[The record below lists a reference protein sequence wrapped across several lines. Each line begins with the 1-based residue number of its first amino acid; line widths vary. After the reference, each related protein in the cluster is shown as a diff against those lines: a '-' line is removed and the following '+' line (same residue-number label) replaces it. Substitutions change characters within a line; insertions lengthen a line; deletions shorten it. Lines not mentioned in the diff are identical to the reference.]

1 MFSANAIEK
10 LRATRAGFAQEPK
23 FEKLGKVSDIV
34 GTLVEAHLKEVPLGA
49 LVRIFDESQNYDIQG
64 EVVGFRK
71 DKALIVPFS
80 DPAGVCS
87 NSYVQ
92 CLERE
97 PRIRVGHHLIGR
109 ILDGYCNPIL
119 GPKFQPGEGV
129 PWAISREPLNPL
141 TRRRISRPLDLGVR
155 AINSLLTCG
164 EGQRMGIFAGSG
176 VGKSVLMGMIG
187 RYTQAD
193 VNVIALIGERGREVK
208 EFIDDCLGEE
218 GLKKSVVIV
227 STGDQ
232 SPLIRIRAAHVA
244 TAISE
249 YFRESGYSVLLMM
262 DSLTRVAMAQREIGL
277 AVGEPPTT
285 KGYTPSVFSLLPRL
299 LERAGNSSSKG
310 SLTGIYT
317 VLVDGDDFSEPVCD
331 AARSILDGHIV
342 LSRDLAA
349 KNHYPAIDVLRSAS
363 RVMVD
368 VASQDQMMQGSEIR
382 NLLATYKH
390 NEDLISIGAYNRGA
404 NPRIDKAID
413 MQPHI
418 ESFLRQGRNE
428 IASFDESTVALASL
442 LKSEGTPEGHG

>member
-1 MFSANAIEK
+1 MFAADALQK
-10 LRATRAGFAQEPK
+10 LRAGHASMPQEPR

-34 GTLVEAHLKEVPLGA
+34 GTLIEAHLKEVPLGA
-49 LVRIFDESQNYDIQG
+49 LVRIFDENNTYNIQG

-71 DKALIVPFS
+71 DKALIVPFG
-80 DPAGVCS
+80 DPAGVCA
-87 NSYVQ
+87 NGLVQ
-92 CLERE
+92 CVERE
-97 PRIRVGHHLIGR
+97 PRIRVGHHLVGR
-109 ILDGYCNPIL
+109 IIDGYCNPII
-119 GPKFQPGEGV
+119 GPKFQPTDGV
-129 PWAISREPLNPL
+129 PWAIAREPINPL

-155 AINSLLTCG
+155 SLNSLLTCG

-176 VGKSVLMGMIG
+176 VGKSVLMGMVG

-193 VNVIALIGERGREVK
+193 INVIALIGERGREVK

-218 GLKKSVVIV
+218 GLKRSVVVV

-232 SPLIRIRAAHVA
+232 SPLIRVRAAHVA

-249 YFRESGYSVLLMM
+249 YFRECGYSVLLMM

-299 LERAGNSSSKG
+299 LERAGNSASKG

-317 VLVDGDDFSEPVCD
+317 VLVDGDDFNEPVCD
-331 AARSILDGHIV
+331 AARSILDGHVV

-349 KNHYPAIDVLRSAS
+349 KNHYPAVDILRSAS

-368 VASQDQMMQGSEIR
+368 VASKEQLSLASDIR

-390 NEDLISIGAYNRGA
+390 NEDLISIGAYNRGS
-404 NPRIDKAID
+404 NPLIDRAID
-413 MQPHI
+413 MQPVI
-418 ESFLRQGRNE
+418 EQFLKQDRHDN
-428 IASFDESTVALASL
+428 ASFEASL
-442 LKSEGTPEGHG
+442 AALSQLLRPAEAGTVG

>member
-1 MFSANAIEK
+1 MFVADALEK
-10 LRATRAGFAQEPK
+10 LRAGRVGLAQGPR
-23 FEKLGKVSDIV
+23 FEKLGKVSDVV
-34 GTLVEAHLKEVPLGA
+34 GTLIEAHLKEVPLGA
-49 LVRIFDESQNYDIQG
+49 LVRIFDEANTYNIQG

-71 DKALIVPFS
+71 DKALIVPFG
-80 DPAGVCS
+80 DPVGVCG
-87 NSYVQ
+87 NGLVQ
-92 CLERE
+92 CVERE
-97 PRIRVGHHLIGR
+97 PRIRVGHHLVGR
-109 ILDGYCNPIL
+109 IIDGYCNPIV
-119 GPKFQPGEGV
+119 GPKFQPTDGV
-129 PWAISREPLNPL
+129 PWAIAREPINPL

-155 AINSLLTCG
+155 SLNSLLTCG

-176 VGKSVLMGMIG
+176 VGKSVLMGMVG

-193 VNVIALIGERGREVK
+193 INVIALIGERGREVK
-208 EFIDDCLGEE
+208 EFIEDCLGEE
-218 GLKKSVVIV
+218 GLKRSVVVV

-232 SPLIRIRAAHVA
+232 SPLIRVRAAHVA

-249 YFRESGYSVLLMM
+249 YFRECGYSVLLMM

-317 VLVDGDDFSEPVCD
+317 VLVDGDDFNEPVCD

-349 KNHYPAIDVLRSAS
+349 KNHFPAVDVLRSAS

-368 VASQDQMMQGSEIR
+368 VASKEQMGLSSELR
-382 NLLATYKH
+382 NLMATYKH

-404 NPRIDKAID
+404 NPLIDKAID
-413 MQPHI
+413 MQPAI
-418 ESFLRQGRNE
+418 ERFLRQDRHEN
-428 IASFDESTVALASL
+428 ASYQVSLSDLTQLLRPSDASAQ
-442 LKSEGTPEGHG
+442 G